1 MKAMLKLALLLT
13 GVAALAAIIPAAALA
28 NDREADLV
36 QFKGGIGVDPV
47 SNVTVSGGTTT
58 ASANIVR
65 GVSPPGQIWVIR
77 DLDAKVDTY
86 GHIRVHGTG
95 LLLAG
100 GNGIGTAAGLSVFA
114 TLFCGPA
121 ATATASSSSAAGVAL
136 DVDGD
141 FSIDDTL
148 SPLPPNSCVDPV
160 LLIRATIGSNPWF
173 AAGIV
178 R

>member
-1 MKAMLKLALLLT
+1 MKTTLRPALLLT
-13 GVAALAAIIPAAALA
+13 GMAALAAIVPAAALA
-28 NDREADLV
+28 NDHEAVLAE
-36 QFKGGIGVDPV
+36 FKGGIGVDPV
-47 SNVTVSGGTTT
+47 SNVTVSGSTTT
-58 ASANIVR
+58 VSPNVVR

-77 DLDAKVDTY
+77 DLDAKIDLY
-86 GHIRVHGTG
+86 GHIRVHGSG

-121 ATATASSSSAAGVAL
+121 ATATASSSSVTGVAL
-136 DVDGD
+136 DADGD
-141 FSIDDTL
+141 FSIDDVL

-173 AAGIV
+173 AAGIE